1 VREAFESCS
10 NIHLIGA
17 VPQHRT
23 PEILLNLDVGVVC
36 YRGLRWTL
44 AGYPLKMLEYLACGL
59 PVVASNLLAVH
70 EFREAIA
77 IADSTVE
84 WESAL
89 SAAING
95 QGKGNSSSRLAVAK
109 ANSWDMRASSL
120 NVLLQEMVSNR
131 KAAEKELAKAEL
143 AG

>member
-1 VREAFESCS
+1 
-10 NIHLIGA
+10 
-17 VPQHRT
+17 
-23 PEILLNLDVGVVC
+23 
-36 YRGLRWTL
+36 
-44 AGYPLKMLEYLACGL
+44 MLEYLACGL

-77 IADSTVE
+77 IADSTEE

-95 QGKGNSSSRLAVAK
+95 AGKGNPSSRLAVAK

-120 NVLLQEMVSNR
+120 NVLLQEMASDR
-131 KAAEKELAKAEL
+131 MATEKDLAKVELAA
-143 AG
+143 